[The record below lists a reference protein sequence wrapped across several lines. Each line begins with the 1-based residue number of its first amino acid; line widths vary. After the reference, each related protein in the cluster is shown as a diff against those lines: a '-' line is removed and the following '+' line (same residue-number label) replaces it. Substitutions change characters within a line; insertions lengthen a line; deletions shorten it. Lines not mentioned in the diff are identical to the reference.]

1 MIELIIFAVAV
12 LVFLVFAATIIATAI
27 IALCVVILDKQAE
40 QHYEHDGGE
49 DV

>member
-27 IALCVVILDKQAE
+27 IALCVVILGKWAE